1 MRKLSQG
8 VFEISRPHIQEV
20 FEQETKTDILIA
32 VKVKAA
38 QSCPTLCD
46 PMDYL
51 VHGIPQARILEWVDF
66 PFSKVSSQPRDR
78 TQISCIAGRFFT
90 SWATREIQEYWSRYP
105 IPSNIIWLQS
115 LHFYHQNTVTLKKL
129 AVMAAAPPPPSNK
142 NFDDSLM
149 ATKHPRPLQ
158 KILHPWHWV
167 ILPSLKMSSN
177 CFLVHCSQWKAARYT
192 WEPVRKSPWSCHLN
206 KALVNQRLSL
216 YFIFL
221 PYETD
226 SPLKLGTPAEMKV
239 TADGL
244 PLLISGLCSFHLR
257 ILLSLKI
264 KHKPDW
270 PFQFTII
277 LK

>member
-51 VHGIPQARILEWVDF
+51 IHGIPQARILEWVAF

-78 TQISCIAGRFFT
+78 TQVSWIAGRFFT

-167 ILPSLKMSSN
+167 ILPSLKTSSN
-177 CFLVHCSQWKAARYT
+177 CFLSIVASERLPDTPENQLENHPEAAT
-192 WEPVRKSPWSCHLN
+192 L
-206 KALVNQRLSL
+206 
-216 YFIFL
+216 
-221 PYETD
+221 
-226 SPLKLGTPAEMKV
+226 
-239 TADGL
+239 
-244 PLLISGLCSFHLR
+244 
-257 ILLSLKI
+257 I
-264 KHKPDW
+264 KHLSIRDYLCISSFYPMKLTPLW
-270 PFQFTII
+270 NLELL
-277 LK
+277 LKWKWQQMVFLY